1 MNLQSKQELETSKKE
16 GLKWLAIVRN
26 FLNGGTEKPKEI
38 DGNDLA
44 KQYYEA
50 WKGTLHERK
59 L

>member
-1 MNLQSKQELETSKKE
+1 MTFLEYVEHEIGYSLPKGK
-16 GLKWLAIVRN
+16 LRKSINRI
-26 FLNGGTEKPKEI
+26 GTEKPKEI